1 MFGTKN
7 RTLRGLSLFLLLMII
22 TAEFFLLYLVIEEG
36 NEARKT
42 AVRHFKS
49 DLLVHG
55 KDTKLTDAIDS
66 IQMTGN
72 CCGSSGFD
80 DYLKNVE
87 EEDDEYEAQTRM
99 KVQYVPDSCCKSI
112 KAGCGINDHPSN
124 IYYRGCEQYLIRTVD
139 RYYFVLFALCL
150 LAIPIHTFLLLL
162 ISCICCR
169 SKKKR
174 HYTPVRT
181 KATKTV
187 GPDFEMSF
195 FD

>member
-87 EEDDEYEAQTRM
+87 EEDDEYEAQ
-99 KVQYVPDSCCKSI
+99 
-112 KAGCGINDHPSN
+112 
-124 IYYRGCEQYLIRTVD
+124 GCEQYLIRTVD